1 MTSAEPILNAKRIH
15 FAYRPGP
22 PVLHGIDFQAAVG
35 QLTSIL
41 GPNGCG
47 KTTLLKCLMNHL
59 RIENGWIELDKRPLI
74 SFSSPELAKYIA
86 YVPQVPQSAFAFT
99 VAEVVLMGRYAHT
112 GLLGLT
118 DARDLKIAVEAM
130 KMTQTQKFA
139 DRTLDELS
147 GGEAQR
153 VMIARALAQQPKIM
167 LLDEPTSHL
176 DIRNQLIIHEM
187 MRRVAYD
194 WPMCVI
200 CVSHDLNLAARFS
213 DRMVLM
219 NDGRV
224 IASGEPAQV
233 IDKEILQDTY
243 RVEVELVDTGHSAP
257 MVQVLKAREKKTS
270 HF

>member
-1 MTSAEPILNAKRIH
+1 MTNAQPILNAERIH
-15 FAYRPGP
+15 FGYRSDL
-22 PVLHGIDFQAAVG
+22 PVLHGIDFRAAIG

-47 KTTLLKCLMNHL
+47 KTTLLKCLMNQL
-59 RIENGWIELDKRPLI
+59 RITKGRIDLDHRPLR

-86 YVPQVPQSAFAFT
+86 YVPHLPQSVFAFT
-99 VAEVVLMGRYAHT
+99 VAEVVLMGRYAYT

-118 DARDLKIAVEAM
+118 GDRDSMIALEAM
-130 KMTQTQKFA
+130 KMTQTRRFA

-153 VMIARALAQQPKIM
+153 VMIARALAQQPKVM

-187 MRRVAYD
+187 MRRVAHD

-200 CVSHDLNLAARFS
+200 CVSHDVNLAARFS

-224 IASGEPAQV
+224 VASGEPTEV
-233 IDKEILQDTY
+233 IGKEVLQDTY
-243 RVEVELVDTGHSAP
+243 HVEVELIDAGNSAP
-257 MVQVLKAREKKTS
+257 FVQVIKHR
-270 HF
+270 

>member
-1 MTSAEPILNAKRIH
+1 MTGAEPLLNAERVH
-15 FAYRPGP
+15 FAYRPGL
-22 PVLHGIDFQAAVG
+22 PVLHGIDFHVAIG
-35 QLTSIL
+35 QLTCIL

-59 RIENGWIELDKRPLI
+59 RIAQGRIELDKRPLR
-74 SFSSPELAKYIA
+74 SFSSLELAKYIA
-86 YVPQVPQSAFAFT
+86 YVPHLPQSAFAFT
-99 VAEVVLMGRYAHT
+99 VAEVVLMGRYAYA

-118 DARDLKIAVEAM
+118 DERDLKIAVEAM
-130 KMTQTQKFA
+130 KMTQTEKFA

-187 MRRVAYD
+187 MRRVAHD

-200 CVSHDLNLAARFS
+200 CVSHDINLAARFS

-224 IASGEPAQV
+224 VASGEPVQV

-243 RVEVELVDTGHSAP
+243 DVEVELIDTGRSAP
-257 MVQVLKAREKKTS
+257 MVQVLR
-270 HF
+270 HR